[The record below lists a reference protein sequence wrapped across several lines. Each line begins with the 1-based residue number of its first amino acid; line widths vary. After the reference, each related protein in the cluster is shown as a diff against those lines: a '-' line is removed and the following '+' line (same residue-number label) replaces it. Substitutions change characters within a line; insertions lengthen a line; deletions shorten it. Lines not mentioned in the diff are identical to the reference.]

1 MRAEPA
7 PHGFG
12 PSPALPS
19 SASPSSAALFPAPRP
34 ARPRSTT
41 PVCTLVIDAEENFD
55 WQRPV
60 QGTRYSTTNLQH
72 LSVLHDI
79 LDSWNVV
86 PAYLLTYP
94 MLQDEE
100 CVRQLRRQLE
110 RGRCVLGV
118 QLHTWVT
125 PPFGQDAARHLSYS
139 GNLSPELEER
149 KLLSLGTAFVER
161 FGFAPTIFRGGRYG
175 FGANTAFLLEKHGFA
190 VDTSVAPRTD
200 FRAEGGPDY
209 RGFEYGPFWFGRQRD
224 LLELPLCR
232 SVVGWGGGAGTAAYR
247 ALSARWTAR
256 LPLPALLTR
265 SHCAERI
272 TLSPEGNDVSAM
284 RRLASGLQAR
294 DQTLLALSFH
304 SSSLAIGGN
313 PYVQSRADLHTFYDR
328 LSGILH
334 HLSARTG
341 CRFTDLLHVT
351 NHLLPPGQA
360 TP

>member
-1 MRAEPA
+1 MRAESA
-7 PHGFG
+7 PHNLGLHG
-12 PSPALPS
+12 SGASP
-19 SASPSSAALFPAPRP
+19 ASPSPGALFPAPRP
-34 ARPRSTT
+34 ARPRSTE
-41 PVCTLVIDAEENFD
+41 PVCTLVIDAEEDFD

-60 QGTRYSTTNLQH
+60 QGTRYSTTNLRH

-79 LDSWNVV
+79 LDSWNVI

-125 PPFGQDAARHLSYS
+125 PPFEQDAARHLSYS

-149 KLLSLGTAFVER
+149 KLLSLGAAFVER

-209 RGFEYGPFWFGRQRD
+209 RGFEYGPFWFGRRRD

-256 LPLPALLTR
+256 LPMRALLTR

-294 DQTLLALSFH
+294 GQFLLALSFH

-313 PYVQSRADLHTFYDR
+313 PYVRSRADLHTFYDR

-334 HLSARTG
+334 HLSTRTG

-351 NHLLPPGQA
+351 DHLLRPEQA
-360 TP
+360 AP